1 MKKLTII
8 IPTYNSEKYIE
19 KCIIS
24 ILKQTY
30 TNLEIIII
38 DDNSSDNTYEI
49 CQKIQKNDLRIKL
62 LRNSKNVGVSITRNL
77 GIDIATGE
85 YITFVDSDDYIE
97 ENLYE
102 KLIEKIENEN
112 IDIAMCNFYME
123 LNSKDT
129 RINGENKK
137 MVLDKGKILDYMFLP
152 DYYCGFVWNKIYK
165 TDIIKSN
172 NLRFDNN
179 IFICEDMLFNCQY
192 IGKIEKGFYTTAKL
206 YHYIQ
211 RTNSSYNRK
220 YNERWKTV
228 TQAYEKMKQYISEQN
243 MKNFQYS
250 YLYALLN
257 LKEKIYMEEFKE
269 KELLQDINNR
279 IKDNR
284 SGIQS
289 NKNLSLKLKIKI
301 YIKLYMLRLFLQLKK
316 IKKFIVRTK

>member
-49 CQKIQKNDLRIKL
+49 CQKIQKDDLRIKPI
-62 LRNSKNVGVSITRNL
+62 RNSKNEGVSITRNL

-123 LNSKDT
+123 LNSIDT
-129 RINGENKK
+129 RNNSENKE
-137 MVLDKGKILDYMFLP
+137 MVLDRGKILDYMFLP

-192 IGKIEKGFYTTAKL
+192 ISKIEKGSYTTAKL

-211 RTNSSYNRK
+211 RTNSSYNTK

-228 TQAYEKMKQYISEQN
+228 IQAYEKMRQYISEQN
-243 MKNFQYS
+243 IKNFQYS

-257 LKEKIYMEEFKE
+257 LKEKIYMEKFKE

-284 SGIQS
+284 SGIQR

-316 IKKFIVRTK
+316 VKKFIVRTK

>member
-129 RINGENKK
+129 RINGENKE

-228 TQAYEKMKQYISEQN
+228 IQAYEKMKQYISEQN